1 LCALGSV
8 WQVLAPHGTEF
19 RKNRVV
25 PWLPPILLAPFI
37 GSFLGVVIRR
47 LPAGKPL
54 VLARSACETCE
65 TVLAA
70 RDLVPVASYLI
81 RRGRCRVCGARIAPF
96 HLAVELAALA
106 IPASAALVETDPD
119 RLWLGCGLGWTL
131 LCLGWI
137 DADHFRLPDVLTLPL
152 LVAGLGAT
160 WWLDPAALTDHA
172 AAAIAGYALLRL
184 LGIAYRRAR
193 GREGIGQ
200 GDAKL
205 FAAAGAW
212 VGLAGLS
219 TVLLAAALAGLAWA
233 GLAALRG
240 RRVRADMR
248 LPFGPFLAF
257 GLWLAWLGAA
267 DFGG

>member
-1 LCALGSV
+1 VA
-8 WQVLAPHGTEF
+8 
-19 RKNRVV
+19 
-25 PWLPPILLAPFI
+25 PWLPPILFAPFI

-54 VLARSACETCE
+54 VLARSACEECGTI
-65 TVLAA
+65 LQAQ
-70 RDLVPVASYLI
+70 DLVPVASFLV
-81 RRGRCRVCGARIAPF
+81 RRGCCRVCGGRIAPF
-96 HLAVELAALA
+96 HLAVELAALT
-106 IPASAALVETDPD
+106 IPASAALVESDPD

-137 DADHFRLPDVLTLPL
+137 DAEHFRLPDVLTLPL
-152 LVAGLGAT
+152 LLAGLGAT
-160 WWLDPAALTDHA
+160 WWLDPDSITDHA

-184 LGIAYRRAR
+184 LGAAYRRAR

-205 FAAAGAW
+205 LAAAGAW

-219 TVLLAAALAGLAWA
+219 TVLLAGALAGLAGA
-233 GLAALRG
+233 GLAVLLGG
-240 RRVRADMR
+240 RRMRADMR

-257 GLWLAWLGAA
+257 GLWLAWLG
-267 DFGG
+267 G